1 MISPLDIHVS
11 CFKNYKT
18 SDNPRPVHLM
28 KWLKS
33 TKYADTVNQIR
44 EISDKKKRDRLKSTL
59 PAITP
64 SGQFSYRSKS
74 NLIKHS
80 GLIQFDIDWKDNQHI
95 ANYEALKTEI
105 CKIVN
110 VAYVGLSVS
119 GRGYWGL
126 IPIKYP
132 DKHKSHFRAMKKA
145 FKNFG
150 LQLDDKPSNVAS
162 LRGYSYDPNGYI
174 NHYAKVFESL
184 DDRKQDS
191 PRSFNF
197 KTNSKNSVEQIIAAI
212 QESRID
218 ITDGYDNWLNIGF
231 ALADEFGEGG
241 RSHFHAV
248 SQFHPEYNAR
258 KTDQQ
263 FTHCLRSGGTG
274 ITIASFFHLCKQY
287 GITLKEANSDALHKK
302 DRALQCKFECR
313 QTTSRS
319 DGIQKL
325 KKRAEYDEALKRDP
339 ILRQIDELFEPE
351 LIDE

>member
-1 MISPLDIHVS
+1 MSSPLDKKVS
-11 CFKNYKT
+11 CFKNYRT

-64 SGQFSYRSKS
+64 SGQFSYRSNN

-110 VAYVGLSVS
+110 VTYVGLSVS

-132 DKHKSHFRAMKKA
+132 EKHKSHFKA
-145 FKNFG
+145 LTRRFADYG

-162 LRGYSYDPNGYI
+162 LRGYSFDPKGYV
-174 NHYAKVFESL
+174 NHDAKVFTALESDQQL
-184 DDRKQDS
+184 PS
-191 PRSFNF
+191 HTFNYELNRSNDI
-197 KTNSKNSVEQIIAAI
+197 EQLIAAI
-212 QESRID
+212 KKSHTD
-218 ITDGYDNWLNIGF
+218 ITDGYDNWLSIGF

-241 RSHFHAV
+241 RSYFHEV
-248 SQFHPEYNAR
+248 SQFHPEYSVR

-263 FTHCLRSGGTG
+263 FTHCLRSDGKGV
-274 ITIASFFHLCKQY
+274 TIASFFHLCKQR
-287 GITLKEANSDALHKK
+287 GITLKNKREISMLKK
-302 DRALQCKFECR
+302 DQPLESKFER
-313 QTTSRS
+313 DYRNSPVKYEDTTIALS
-319 DGIQKL
+319 DYEQAL
-325 KKRAEYDEALKRDP
+325 KKDP
-339 ILRQIDELFEPE
+339 MLRQIESVFEPE
-351 LIDE
+351 IIG